1 MTRIAVLD
9 DYLHAAA
16 DAADWNSLGADVA
29 FFHDT
34 LHDRDALIARLAPF
48 DAIVMMRERT
58 HFPRALLER
67 LPNLKLLA
75 GTGRRQN
82 NVDLE
87 AATELGIPVCIT
99 TGGGSHGNTTA
110 ELTWAL
116 VLALSRHVA
125 WEDAQLRQGR
135 WQTRSAEGLGGKTLG
150 IMGLGRIGTVV
161 ARYAR
166 AFEMDLI
173 AWGPTLDAQRAARH
187 GAERVEWDAL
197 FERADILTIHV
208 PLSDRSRGW
217 IGAREFGLMKE
228 RAFLI
233 NTSRGPII
241 QQEALLDALRTRRI
255 AGAGLDVYDVE
266 PLPKDH
272 PLLSLDNVLLTPH
285 LGYSTGEMLTQ
296 FYVDSLDNLRAWMAG
311 TPINV
316 LNTEVLDRR
325 RR

>member
-67 LPNLKLLA
+67 LTNLKLLA

-116 VLALSRHVA
+116 ILAAMRQLP
-125 WEDAQLRQGR
+125 AQMA
-135 WQTRSAEGLGGKTLG
+135 SAK
-150 IMGLGRIGTVV
+150 
-161 ARYAR
+161 
-166 AFEMDLI
+166 
-173 AWGPTLDAQRAARH
+173 
-187 GAERVEWDAL
+187 
-197 FERADILTIHV
+197 
-208 PLSDRSRGW
+208 
-217 IGAREFGLMKE
+217 
-228 RAFLI
+228 
-233 NTSRGPII
+233 
-241 QQEALLDALRTRRI
+241 
-255 AGAGLDVYDVE
+255 AG
-266 PLPKDH
+266 
-272 PLLSLDNVLLTPH
+272 
-285 LGYSTGEMLTQ
+285 
-296 FYVDSLDNLRAWMAG
+296 
-311 TPINV
+311 
-316 LNTEVLDRR
+316 
-325 RR
+325 